1 MRCDWKI
8 LFSIWIKFS
17 AFSIKNL
24 KRIMTFLLSFVLLHS
39 WFILWSRLHMTLCRN
54 IDFALSSQSL
64 YNKVLYLLWM
74 SNTLHTLMYDYYI
87 TFQLTSIRQYQN
99 DNLLQTSHSNTI
111 PLLLRKNTD
120 PIIVVANHRIHNTNS

>member
-54 IDFALSSQSL
+54 IDFALSITKFCTFYECLTL
-64 YNKVLYLLWM
+64 YIP
-74 SNTLHTLMYDYYI
+74 TLMYDYYI

-99 DNLLQTSHSNTI
+99 DNLQETSHSNTI